1 MDTNQNKYSVAAIIG
16 MILGILALL
25 AAAVM
30 AGYYFGIPGLIVSII
45 AMVNIK
51 KKELHGKGMAI
62 AGIITSALALIIS
75 IVITVATVLW
85 VGAAT
90 DAVENTAY
98 KYADIDTAQLLYAA
112 ITVSYYEPDVYEDMQ
127 HCNGSTIVLNEDIY
141 ASLPESFRSEVER
154 SMGMTDIPVPEYTEN
169 GAKYFAVAFTEDGC
183 EAIYTTDGVS
193 FWEIYPS
200 ACDEYY
206 Y

>member
-51 KKELHGKGMAI
+51 KKELCGKGMAI

-90 DAVENTAY
+90 DAVEDTVD
-98 KYADIDTAQLLYAA
+98 KYEDVNIAQTIDTA
-112 ITVSYYEPDVYEDMQ
+112 ITVAYFNPDVYEDMQ
-127 HCNGSTIVLNEDIY
+127 YCSGSTIVLTEDIY
-141 ASLPESFRSEVER
+141 AALPESFRSELEAT
-154 SMGMTDIPVPEYTEN
+154 MGISGVPVPTYTEN
-169 GAKYFAVAFTEDGC
+169 GAQYFAVAFTEDGC
-183 EAIYTTDGVS
+183 ETIYTTDGVS
-193 FWEIYPS
+193 FWEIYPNT
-200 ACDEYY
+200 CDEYY